1 LQWTANNS
9 DGCFSFHH
17 DLTINAQ
24 PIENRSKKSARR
36 GKVTPPQHE
45 SQKTEDRSQS
55 AVCLSADAF
64 HQRQRDR
71 ESAKSTKKEQKA

>member
-24 PIENRSKKSARR
+24 PVENRRQKSARW
-36 GKVTPPQHE
+36 GAHLCVTG
-45 SQKTEDRSQS
+45 RSTQARKQNIEAS
-55 AVCLSADAF
+55 PHDAF
-64 HQRQRDR
+64 RQMPYGKGR
-71 ESAKSTKKEQKA
+71 EE